1 MAKELRYDAG
11 MKRLILA
18 TVAVLVLVLVPA
30 VAAQINGVPA
40 SVTSIGFGGHF
51 NQPQGIPPSVT
62 SIGPLGL
69 VPNNTFFPPGCC
81 INPLFPVNPN
91 PPLFHHHHDR
101 DHDRNQFLQ
110 GGVAVYPVPY
120 AVPYAVPVEDAGAE
134 EPEDY
139 SGGPTIF
146 DRRGPGT
153 AYRGDRDA
161 ERPPRDERAEVAPEP
176 AAPAPET
183 PVPDQPKTVLVFKD
197 GHEAEVENYAIVGD
211 TLYDLSEG
219 RRHKI
224 LLADLDLTATTRQND
239 DRGIDFKVPPS
250 AEAN

>member
-1 MAKELRYDAG
+1 
-11 MKRLILA
+11 LA
-18 TVAVLVLVLVPA
+18 LLVAPA
-30 VAAQINGVPA
+30 LFAQINGVPA

-51 NQPQGIPPSVT
+51 NQPPGIPASVT

-69 VPNNTFFPPGCC
+69 VPGNTFFPTTCC

-91 PPLFHHHHDR
+91 PPVARRPHHNRNHR
-101 DHDRNQFLQ
+101 DQFVGQ
-110 GGVAVYPVPY
+110 SVAIYPVLYPVPY
-120 AVPYAVPVEDAGAE
+120 EVPVEETAAE
-134 EPEDY
+134 EAEDY

-153 AYRGDRDA
+153 AYPGDRYV
-161 ERPPRDERAEVAPEP
+161 ERPRRDERAEAAPEP
-176 AAPAPET
+176 AKVAPET
-183 PVPDQPKTVLVFKD
+183 PVADQPKTVLVFKD
-197 GHEAEVENYAIVGD
+197 GHQSEVENYAIVGD

-224 LLADLDLTATTRQND
+224 PLSDLDLTATARQND

-250 AEAN
+250 AKGN

>member
-1 MAKELRYDAG
+1 MASELGYDVG
-11 MKRLILA
+11 MRRLLCA
-18 TVAVLVLVLVPA
+18 TVAGLALVLAPA
-30 VAAQINGVPA
+30 LLAQINGVPA

-69 VPNNTFFPPGCC
+69 VPGSTFFPQTCC

-91 PPLFHHHHDR
+91 PPVSQRHSHTHHR
-101 DHDRNQFLQ
+101 SQFFSQ
-110 GGVAVYPVPY
+110 SVALYPVLYPVPY
-120 AVPYAVPVEDAGAE
+120 AVPVEEAATE

-153 AYRGDRDA
+153 ASHGDRYA
-161 ERPPRDERAEVAPEP
+161 GRPRDERAEVTPEP
-176 AAPAPET
+176 PVIET
-183 PVPDQPKTVLVFKD
+183 HVADQPKTVLVFKD
-197 GHEAEVENYAIVGD
+197 GHQSEVENYAIIGD

-224 LLADLDLTATTRQND
+224 PLADLDLIATARQND

-250 AEAN
+250 AKAN